1 MSSASSAGFTVH
13 TPASLQK
20 QYDAMRKY
28 LIEYHL
34 KTHPSADKMWVNEQ
48 IKKLSDIDLA
58 LEMSRVEGIKTD
70 ETRKQ
75 QREQMKKH
83 LTEYYS
89 DSDSPEHNEL
99 LASLDRM
106 SFDDLVDL
114 NRVVEQEENTEALLN
129 SFGGKRTLRRKQKVV
144 RKSKKR
150 SGHKRSGHKR
160 SGHKRSGHK
169 RSGHKKRKSGKRSHR
184 RRH

>member
-1 MSSASSAGFTVH
+1 MSSASFPKFNPPKDIEDVK
-13 TPASLQK
+13 K

-28 LIEYHL
+28 VIDYHL
-34 KTHPSADKMWVNEQ
+34 NKASAANAGEILKRLKKATDEEIVIMMEQVGREIERNERHKAH
-48 IKKLSDIDLA
+48 IKD
-58 LEMSRVEGIKTD
+58 D

-114 NRVVEQEENTEALLN
+114 NRVVEQEENTETLLN

-150 SGHKRSGHKR
+150 SGHKRSE
-160 SGHKRSGHK
+160 
-169 RSGHKKRKSGKRSHR
+169 KKSR
-184 RRH
+184 RRR

>member
-58 LEMSRVEGIKTD
+58 LEMIRVEGIKTD

-75 QREQMKKH
+75 QREEMKQMKKH

-169 RSGHKKRKSGKRSHR
+169 RSEKKSR
-184 RRH
+184 RRR